1 MEEEKQ
7 NTGKNLHE
15 KGSNK
20 VDRKNLETEMEESE
34 DLPNKMITE
43 LLSDDVSAAILDRL
57 GEPGGCGIE
66 DMMDIDAVNKVTDFI
81 LEGLE
86 HFGLV
91 NIEGDIMTLTEKG
104 KKVLKHL
111 EELEGE
117 LD

>member
-1 MEEEKQ
+1 MP
-7 NTGKNLHE
+7 
-15 KGSNK
+15 
-20 VDRKNLETEMEESE
+20 ESKDDE
-34 DLPNKMITE
+34 DLPSKKIIK

-66 DMMDIDAVNKVTDFI
+66 DMIDMEAVGKESDFI

-91 NIEGDIMTLTEKG
+91 NVEGDVMTLTEKG

-111 EELEGE
+111 EEMEE
-117 LD
+117 LLD